1 MNTIRKLPIGIQ
13 DFEKLRNGNNVYVD
27 KTRYV
32 YRNFNNKNE
41 LI

>member
-27 KTRYV
+27 KTMHIDSISQKRS
-32 YRNFNNKNE
+32 KT
-41 LI
+41 